1 MPARGLHER
10 GRVIAAGDI
19 PAVLKNHDVIEAY
32 LGERR
37 PRAERRHERR
47 CWTLNA
53 TSRPATRRTSTSCAT
68 STLRVEAGRI
78 TGLIGLNGAGKS
90 TIIKTI
96 CGFLPPKSG
105 TIVYAAQ
112 DISGVAPHRLID
124 LGICCIPQESSLFP
138 YLSVQDN
145 LLLPLLG
152 RPQAVRRG
160 HARPAAGGVRA
171 VSGPAGEALAPAGS
185 LSGGQQKQV
194 EFAKAWLQQPK
205 LCLIDEPSIGLS
217 PRISEEVFV
226 WIEKFAQARMGI
238 LLIDHNVRRVVRMS
252 DRICVLSLGKITAD
266 GTPAD
271 FEGDLH
277 QQVQQWLGLNF

>member
-1 MPARGLHER
+1 MSDAQLPPLLGMQ
-10 GRVIAAGDI
+10 GVTAGYAQDI
-19 PAVLKNHDVIEAY
+19 DVLRDI
-32 LGERR
+32 
-37 PRAERRHERR
+37 
-47 CWTLNA
+47 
-53 TSRPATRRTSTSCAT
+53 S
-68 STLRVEAGRI
+68 LRVDSGRI

-96 CGFLPPKSG
+96 CGFLPPKTG
-105 TIVYAAQ
+105 TIAYDGQ
-112 DISGVAPHRLID
+112 DISGIAPHRLID

-145 LLLPLLG
+145 LTLPLLG
-152 RPQAVRRG
+152 RPKQFAG
-160 HARPAAGGVRA
+160 KLRPRLHEVFELF
-171 VSGPAGEALAPAGS
+171 PALHEKRSHPAGS

-194 EFAKAWLQQPK
+194 EFAKAWMQQPR

-217 PRISEEVFV
+217 PKVSEEVFV
-226 WIEKFAQARMGI
+226 WIEKFAQAAMGI
-238 LLIDHNVRRVVRMS
+238 LLIDHNVRRVVKMS

>member
-1 MPARGLHER
+1 M
-10 GRVIAAGDI
+10 
-19 PAVLKNHDVIEAY
+19 AVLELSNISKHFGAIQAVNDIS
-32 LGERR
+32 L
-37 PRAERRHERR
+37 
-47 CWTLNA
+47 TL
-53 TSRPATRRTSTSCAT
+53 
-68 STLRVEAGRI
+68 EAGEVV
-78 TGLIGLNGAGKS
+78 GLMGDNGAGKS
-90 TIIKTI
+90 TLVKTI

-105 TIVYAAQ
+105 TVHFDGQ

-152 RPQAVRRG
+152 RPKRFASQMRG
-160 HARPAAGGVRA
+160 RLQEVFELFPALHEKRGDQ
-171 VSGPAGEALAPAGS
+171 AGS

-194 EFAKAWLQQPK
+194 EFAKAWLQQPR

-226 WIEKFAQARMGI
+226 WIEKFAKAQMGI

-271 FEGDLH
+271 FEGNLH
-277 QQVQQWLGLNF
+277 EQVQQWLGLNF

>member
-1 MPARGLHER
+1 MNDVQQQPLLELQG
-10 GRVIAAGDI
+10 VTAGYAQDI
-19 PAVLKNHDVIEAY
+19 DVLRDI
-32 LGERR
+32 
-37 PRAERRHERR
+37 
-47 CWTLNA
+47 
-53 TSRPATRRTSTSCAT
+53 S
-68 STLRVEAGRI
+68 LRVHGGRI

-96 CGFLPPKSG
+96 CGFLPPKTG
-105 TIVYAAQ
+105 TIAYRGQ
-112 DISGVAPHRLID
+112 DISGIAPHRLID

-145 LLLPLLG
+145 LALPLLG
-152 RPQAVRRG
+152 RPKQFADTLRTRLQEVYELF
-160 HARPAAGGVRA
+160 PALREKR
-171 VSGPAGEALAPAGS
+171 SQPAGS

-194 EFAKAWLQQPK
+194 EFAKAWLQQPR

-217 PRISEEVFV
+217 PKVSEEVFV
-226 WIEKFAQARMGI
+226 WIEKFAQAAMGI
-238 LLIDHNVRRVVRMS
+238 LLIDHNVRRVVKMS
-252 DRICVLSLGKITAD
+252 DRICVLSLGRITAD

>member
-1 MPARGLHER
+1 VSAEPSPALLEMRG
-10 GRVIAAGDI
+10 VTAGYAQDI
-19 PAVLKNHDVIEAY
+19 DVLRDI
-32 LGERR
+32 
-37 PRAERRHERR
+37 
-47 CWTLNA
+47 
-53 TSRPATRRTSTSCAT
+53 S
-68 STLRVEAGRI
+68 LRVDAGCI

-90 TIIKTI
+90 TIVKTI

-105 TIVYAAQ
+105 SIAYAGK
-112 DISGVAPHRLID
+112 DISGVAPHSLID

-145 LLLPLLG
+145 LSLPLLG
-152 RPQAVRRG
+152 RPRQF
-160 HARPAAGGVRA
+160 ARQMRTRLQQVFELFPVLNDKR
-171 VSGPAGEALAPAGS
+171 SEPAGS
-185 LSGGQQKQV
+185 LSGGQQKQL
-194 EFAKAWLQQPK
+194 EFAKAWLQQPR

-217 PRISEEVFV
+217 PKVSEEVFV

-252 DRICVLSLGKITAD
+252 DRICVLSLGSITAE

-271 FEGDLH
+271 FQGNLH

>member
-1 MPARGLHER
+1 MGDAQAQALLELCD
-10 GRVIAAGDI
+10 VTAGYAQDI
-19 PAVLKNHDVIEAY
+19 DVLRDI
-32 LGERR
+32 
-37 PRAERRHERR
+37 
-47 CWTLNA
+47 
-53 TSRPATRRTSTSCAT
+53 S
-68 STLRVEAGRI
+68 LRVEAGRI

-105 TIVYAAQ
+105 TISYAGKN
-112 DISGVAPHRLID
+112 ISGIEPHRLID

-152 RPQAVRRG
+152 RPKQFAKEMHTRLQEVFDLFPVLNLKR
-160 HARPAAGGVRA
+160 
-171 VSGPAGEALAPAGS
+171 LQPAGS

-217 PRISEEVFV
+217 PKVSEEVFV
-226 WIEKFAQARMGI
+226 WIEKFAKAQMGI

-271 FEGDLH
+271 FQGDLH